1 MGVPAFFQWL
11 RERYP
16 TMMHEVMEG
25 ESLDRAYANAAA
37 EGRQPVQR
45 CDHLYLDLNGI
56 VHPCCHPEDGQ
67 PQPASNFASLRNSGA
82 WQAAQR

>member
-45 CDHLYLDLNGI
+45 CDHL
-56 VHPCCHPEDGQ
+56 HPPV
-67 PQPASNFASLRNSGA
+67 PAEEGA
-82 WQAAQR
+82 DATDAAELVLFGC